1 MGNIDDQALAGW
13 ALLALRGGILRFLAS
28 RMSGMSTPTTNAV
41 VQNKKLILC
50 SAKRLRYRGNRHAT
64 LRAELAILV
73 SCPWRAA
80 RQSSCAQHQITV
92 IIFFSVG
99 IRVRVNIAG
108 SAAIIN
114 FLVLAEVPVEERC
127 VENKNTLAIFTMW
140 CYFFGASAKGRVVW
154 VSFAAG

>member
-1 MGNIDDQALAGW
+1 MFTVERAFREWD
-13 ALLALRGGILRFLAS
+13 
-28 RMSGMSTPTTNAV
+28 
-41 VQNKKLILC
+41 
-50 SAKRLRYRGNRHAT
+50 
-64 LRAELAILV
+64 LRAIGLIVEE
-73 SCPWRAA
+73 
-80 RQSSCAQHQITV
+80 QQESSVPFKITV

-99 IRVRVNIAG
+99 IRVRVNIDG
-108 SAAIIN
+108 SVAIIN